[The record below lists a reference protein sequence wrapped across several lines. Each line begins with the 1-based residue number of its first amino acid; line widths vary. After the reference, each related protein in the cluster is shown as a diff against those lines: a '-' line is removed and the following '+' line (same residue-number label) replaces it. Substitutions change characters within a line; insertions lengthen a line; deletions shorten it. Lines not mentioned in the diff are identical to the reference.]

1 MFFICSNPFRA
12 PIGALIKNIKKEE
25 SDEKSRKNNTGL
37 PGNLLFRSKNGK
49 DEECMVR
56 LTRAIAAFK
65 LDPAVNSKEY
75 FTNRAIE
82 ESIRN

>member
-1 MFFICSNPFRA
+1 MKDQEKTILDYLETSYS
-12 PIGALIKNIKKEE
+12 GAKMAK
-25 SDEKSRKNNTGL
+25 DEK
-37 PGNLLFRSKNGK
+37 
-49 DEECMVR
+49 CMVR

-65 LDPAVNSKEY
+65 LDPVVDSKEY

>member
-1 MFFICSNPFRA
+1 MKNQEKTILDYLETSYS
-12 PIGALIKNIKKEE
+12 GAKMA
-25 SDEKSRKNNTGL
+25 
-37 PGNLLFRSKNGK
+37 K

-65 LDPAVNSKEY
+65 LDPAVDFKEY

>member
-1 MFFICSNPFRA
+1 MKNQEKTILDYLETSYS
-12 PIGALIKNIKKEE
+12 GAKMAKN
-25 SDEKSRKNNTGL
+25 
-37 PGNLLFRSKNGK
+37 
-49 DEECMVR
+49 EECMVR

-65 LDPAVNSKEY
+65 LDPAVDSKEY

>member
-1 MFFICSNPFRA
+1 MKNQEKTILDYLETSYS
-12 PIGALIKNIKKEE
+12 GAKMA
-25 SDEKSRKNNTGL
+25 
-37 PGNLLFRSKNGK
+37 K

-65 LDPAVNSKEY
+65 LDPAVDSKEY

>member
-1 MFFICSNPFRA
+1 MKDQEKTILDYLETSYS
-12 PIGALIKNIKKEE
+12 GAKMA
-25 SDEKSRKNNTGL
+25 
-37 PGNLLFRSKNGK
+37 K

-65 LDPAVNSKEY
+65 LEPAVNSKEY
-75 FTNRAIE
+75 FTSRAIE

>member
-1 MFFICSNPFRA
+1 MKDPEKTIQDYLETSYS
-12 PIGALIKNIKKEE
+12 GAKMA
-25 SDEKSRKNNTGL
+25 
-37 PGNLLFRSKNGK
+37 K

-56 LTRAIAAFK
+56 LSRAIAAFK
-65 LDPAVNSKEY
+65 LDPTGDSKEY

>member
-1 MFFICSNPFRA
+1 MKDQEKTILDYLETSYS
-12 PIGALIKNIKKEE
+12 GAKMA
-25 SDEKSRKNNTGL
+25 
-37 PGNLLFRSKNGK
+37 K

-56 LTRAIAAFK
+56 LMRAIAAFK
-65 LDPAVNSKEY
+65 LDPAVDSKEY